1 MRKRLLRIWND
12 FKRSTVGNMTIM
24 TIMAQ
29 AVLEVMISLT
39 HSLTLA
45 SEDTS
50 RKTDSV
56 VLNVSCNVS

>member
-1 MRKRLLRIWND
+1 
-12 FKRSTVGNMTIM
+12 MTIM

-29 AVLEVMISLT
+29 DGLELMISLT